1 MSAEIQQ
8 MPDAP
13 RSLGLLTSV
22 GRALSKDFCPSW
34 NRWVY
39 WLKNPLWMLILA
51 MAVTVLCGVFLNP
64 WIFGLTALLV
74 VVVAAG
80 TVLPWAA
87 IKGINCQVMF
97 DVRRVAFGQPALVR
111 LRGHKG
117 TGTIVFGTNIAVLV

>member
-1 MSAEIQQ
+1 MT
-8 MPDAP
+8 P
-13 RSLGLLTSV
+13 RRVSRLRARGLLTSV

-51 MAVTVLCGVFLNP
+51 MAGTVLCGVFLNP

-80 TVLPWAA
+80 TVLPWAS